1 MSIKL
6 PIIQDNKST
15 PFSNARQAYSL
26 EAFGNALKNLK
37 ELLGEP
43 SPSLRPIET
52 PELITDFADEL
63 EVDEEAEND
72 RYGSYEKQ
80 VQDYYWS
87 TRL

>member
-1 MSIKL
+1 MSINS
-6 PIIQDNKST
+6 PILQDTNT
-15 PFSNARQAYSL
+15 MPFSEIRQAYSL

-43 SPSLRPIET
+43 SPSMKAIET

-63 EVDEEAEND
+63 EDAEEE
-72 RYGSYEKQ
+72 RYGSYEQQ
-80 VQDYYWS
+80 VRDYYWS